1 MGPRNDRNN
10 IKFKLTRSVC
20 LSASSKAYTAK
31 ESRTGQLCRWRSDW
45 WIPFDLLEPSP
56 VPLVVLRQ
64 IYVEELQHDRDGPYI
79 AQGSRQ
85 GNRTE
90 SACTWIYFQGKH
102 TTGSTTWQHHL
113 IGLHLQTFSLL
124 IQDAAN

>member
-1 MGPRNDRNN
+1 MP
-10 IKFKLTRSVC
+10 
-20 LSASSKAYTAK
+20 
-31 ESRTGQLCRWRSDW
+31 
-45 WIPFDLLEPSP
+45 LEIR
-56 VPLVVLRQ
+56 LVDHVRVLRAQ
-64 IYVEELQHDRDGPYI
+64 SCSLGCITPDIRGGTTTWQHDRDGPYI
-79 AQGSRQ
+79 AQGSGQ

-102 TTGSTTWQHHL
+102 TTGSTTWQNQL